1 MPLRVQIDAEKRVIL
16 ASGQGVVT
24 DQDLLD
30 YVEEYLGGRE
40 LGGFNELFDLSEA
53 DVRDLTY
60 AGLSAVAAAAAAT
73 DPAQGPVKIAILVS
87 ETRGM
92 GVSRLYQSLRES
104 KGGRRH
110 TRVFW
115 DPTECRE
122 WLGLES

>member
-1 MPLRVQIDAEKRVIL
+1 MPLHVEVDAEKKVIL
-16 ASGQGVVT
+16 ASGEGVVT

-30 YVEEYLGGRE
+30 YVQEYLGGRE
-40 LGGFNELFDLSEA
+40 LSGFNELFDLSGA

-60 AGLSAVAAAAAAT
+60 SGLSAVAAAAAAT
-73 DPAQGPVKIAILVS
+73 DPAHRPVKIAILVS

-115 DPTECRE
+115 DPMECRE
-122 WLGLES
+122 WLGLDP